1 MTFGVFNGPGRPWTL
16 GRVAGIPIRLQPFL
30 LVLVVGLALS
40 QALKLGWQAGV
51 MTVFGLGLVLGS
63 VLLHELGHALVARR
77 LGVGVLDIT
86 LWPLGGVAMLQG
98 MPDDPSVEGAVAL
111 AGPLVNF
118 LLAGLGAAGL
128 LLMGVLG
135 QVTAPSP
142 FQLEVVQVLVLLVW
156 VNLVMG
162 LFNLLPAF
170 PMDGGKIL
178 RSFLARRRGWLRGTE
193 TAAQVGRLFAWGMI
207 LFGWQWSLMMPFLG
221 LFLLFAGSK
230 ELLGVRLRH
239 AMGGAAGSPFGQ
251 GGFAFWN
258 LEEVLRR
265 ATQGGGPFAGQGPSG
280 GSFPGASNAGRQASQ
295 SGFSEEDVR
304 RMEAERGRLRR
315 DELP

>member
-1 MTFGVFNGPGRPWTL
+1 MYPSPSMTFGVFNGPGRPWHL

-40 QALKLGWQAGV
+40 QALKLGWQAGL
-51 MTVFGLGLVLGS
+51 MTIFGLGLVLGS

-77 LGVGVLDIT
+77 LGVGVRDIT
-86 LWPLGGVAMLQG
+86 LWPLGGVAMLEG
-98 MPDDPSVEGAVAL
+98 MPDDPAVEGAVAL

-118 LLAGLGAAGL
+118 ALAGLGIVGL
-128 LLMGVLG
+128 LMLGVLS
-135 QVTAPSP
+135 QMTSMAP
-142 FQLEVVQVLVLLVW
+142 FELGVVPVLGLLVW

-162 LFNLLPAF
+162 VFNLLPAF

-178 RSFLARRRGWLRGTE
+178 RSLLARRRGWLRGTE
-193 TAAQVGRLFAWGMI
+193 TAAQIGRLFAWGMI

-239 AMGGAAGSPFGQ
+239 MAGAAGGFGPR
-251 GGFAFWN
+251 GFAFGN
-258 LEEVLRR
+258 LEDLFRQAAAGGV
-265 ATQGGGPFAGQGPSG
+265 GGGIPGSGANQGDPSH
-280 GSFPGASNAGRQASQ
+280 SQ
-295 SGFSEEDVR
+295 QGFSEEDVR
-304 RMEAERGRLRR
+304 RMEAQRGRLRS
-315 DELP
+315 DDLP